1 MITGFRYAK
10 TSTEKTVND
19 WILGS
24 QGIGQ
29 AETGIF
35 CSKRDLD
42 QSLTEHWYSFLE
54 ILWNFFNHIMYILSN
69 VQISVWCQL
78 CLKLPLNA
86 WMG

>member
-24 QGIGQ
+24 LGIGQ
-29 AETGIF
+29 AETSLF

-42 QSLTEHWYSFLE
+42 QSLTEHQYSFLDLE
-54 ILWNFFNHIMYILSN
+54 FL
-69 VQISVWCQL
+69 
-78 CLKLPLNA
+78 
-86 WMG
+86 